1 MASRQQR
8 AWTVLLIGG
17 ASGTGKTRLSYPL
30 ARRFGVA
37 IVEVDD
43 IVEALHAMTTPEQQP
58 ALHYWTTHPEAA
70 RLLPEGILQI
80 HLAVAESLAPAL
92 AAVVANHLET
102 DTPVIIEGDYL
113 LPGFAASDSFG
124 GLPAIGQVASLFL
137 HEPDEV
143 QLVANYSGREQGE
156 GEQQTRA
163 RVSALFGEW
172 LAAEAARYGVPVIR
186 PRPWSSLER
195 RALAVLG
202 GTPDSGQ

>member
-30 ARRFGVA
+30 SRRFGVA

-58 ALHYWTTHPEAA
+58 ALHYWATHPEAA
-70 RLLPEGILQI
+70 RLPPEGILRI

-113 LPGFAASDSFG
+113 VPSFAARDSFG
-124 GLPAIGQVASLFL
+124 RLPAIGQVTSLFL

-143 QLVANYSGREQGE
+143 QLTSNYSGREPSV

-172 LAAEAARYGVPVIR
+172 LAAEAAQNGVPVIR

-195 RALAVLG
+195 RAVAVLG
-202 GTPDSGQ
+202 GAPDSSQ